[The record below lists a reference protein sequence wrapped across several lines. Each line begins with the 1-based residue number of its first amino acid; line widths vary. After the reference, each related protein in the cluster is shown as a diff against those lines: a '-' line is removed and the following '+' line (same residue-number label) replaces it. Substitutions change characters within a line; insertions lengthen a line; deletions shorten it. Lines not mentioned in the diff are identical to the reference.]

1 MRSLAVVQALKPAR
15 IYPGHGP
22 VVSDP
27 ETHVQMYIDNR
38 NNREKQIVTAL
49 ASGPT
54 QQLFTAMDL
63 VRIIYTV
70 NYCVVNRW
78 FKVVLG
84 AKLEK
89 MKYHVNA
96 YLSMTFA
103 TGHELRSTYR
113 QQHAEV

>member
-1 MRSLAVVQALKPAR
+1 MRSLALIQALKPAR

-38 NNREKQIVTAL
+38 SNREKQILTAL
-49 ASGPT
+49 ASGAT

-70 NYCVVNRW
+70 NYCVVIAG
-78 FKVVLG
+78 FKVML
-84 AKLEK
+84 
-89 MKYHVNA
+89 
-96 YLSMTFA
+96 
-103 TGHELRSTYR
+103 
-113 QQHAEV
+113 HAN